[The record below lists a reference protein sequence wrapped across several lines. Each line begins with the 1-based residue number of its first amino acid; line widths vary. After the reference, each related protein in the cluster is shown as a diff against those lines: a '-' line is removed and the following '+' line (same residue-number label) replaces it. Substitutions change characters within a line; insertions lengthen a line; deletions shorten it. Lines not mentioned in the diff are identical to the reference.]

1 MLGSLE
7 AKVLG
12 VLERKEEANVREV
25 VNALNED
32 DEDLAYTTVGTILNR
47 LHEKGLVDRAEE
59 PYKGGSRYVY
69 EYVDFQDEYIDEVL
83 RDVVALF
90 GDEGLEE
97 LRSKVEETETV
108 SESIADSDT
117 DADTGKDTSD
127 GDTTADVDAGA
138 EMNSEAESRETEEGK
153 ALKEGCAEG

>member
-12 VLERKEEANVREV
+12 VLERNEKANVRQV
-25 VNALNED
+25 VDELNEE

-47 LHEKGLVDRAEE
+47 LHEKGLVERSEE

-83 RDVVALF
+83 RDVVDLF
-90 GDEGLEE
+90 GDEGLED
-97 LRSKVEETETV
+97 LRQRVKYV
-108 SESIADSDT
+108 
-117 DADTGKDTSD
+117 
-127 GDTTADVDAGA
+127 
-138 EMNSEAESRETEEGK
+138 TEEEVRMEEQ
-153 ALKEGCAEG
+153 APEG

>member
-12 VLERKEEANVREV
+12 VLEEERRANVRDV
-25 VNALNED
+25 VDKLND
-32 DEDLAYTTVGTILNR
+32 GDEDLAYTTVGTILNR
-47 LHEKGLVDRAEE
+47 LHEKGLVERKEE

-90 GDEGLEE
+90 GDEGIEE
-97 LRSKVEETETV
+97 LRQKVEET
-108 SESIADSDT
+108 
-117 DADTGKDTSD
+117 
-127 GDTTADVDAGA
+127 DTTRTHKNKDDKDRANV
-138 EMNSEAESRETEEGK
+138 EEKSTRG
-153 ALKEGCAEG
+153 

>member
-12 VLERKEEANVREV
+12 VLERNGEANVREV
-25 VNALNED
+25 VDELNER

-47 LHEKGLVDRAEE
+47 LHEKGLVERMEE

-83 RDVVALF
+83 RDVVSLF
-90 GDEGLEE
+90 GDEGLHD
-97 LRSKVEETETV
+97 LRRKINDTAGDERKIEETP
-108 SESIADSDT
+108 
-117 DADTGKDTSD
+117 
-127 GDTTADVDAGA
+127 
-138 EMNSEAESRETEEGK
+138 EG
-153 ALKEGCAEG
+153 

>member
-12 VLERKEEANVREV
+12 VLERNEKANVRQV
-25 VNALNED
+25 VDELNEE

-47 LHEKGLVDRAEE
+47 LHEKGLVERSEE

-83 RDVVALF
+83 RDVVDLF
-90 GDEGLEE
+90 GDEGLED
-97 LRSKVEETETV
+97 LRQRV
-108 SESIADSDT
+108 
-117 DADTGKDTSD
+117 KD
-127 GDTTADVDAGA
+127 V
-138 EMNSEAESRETEEGK
+138 TEEEVRMEEQ
-153 ALKEGCAEG
+153 APEG

>member
-12 VLERKEEANVREV
+12 VLERNEKANVREV
-25 VNALNED
+25 VDELNEG

-47 LHEKGLVDRAEE
+47 LHEKGLVERSEE

-83 RDVVALF
+83 RDVVDLF
-90 GDEGLEE
+90 GDEGLRDLRQRVEDATGEE
-97 LRSKVEETETV
+97 RRVEETNL
-108 SESIADSDT
+108 ES
-117 DADTGKDTSD
+117 
-127 GDTTADVDAGA
+127 
-138 EMNSEAESRETEEGK
+138 
-153 ALKEGCAEG
+153 

>member
-12 VLERKEEANVREV
+12 VLERKDSANVREV
-25 VNALNED
+25 VDELND
-32 DEDLAYTTVGTILNR
+32 GDENLAYTTVGTILDR
-47 LHEKGLVDRAEE
+47 LYEKGLVERAEE

-69 EYVDFQDEYIDEVL
+69 EYVDFRDEYIDEVL

-97 LRSKVEETETV
+97 LRRKAVETEG
-108 SESIADSDT
+108 EKNE
-117 DADTGKDTSD
+117 DADIDLKKESTGTNGKK
-127 GDTTADVDAGA
+127 TTNAGA
-138 EMNSEAESRETEEGK
+138 STSTNMTGEDTGTR
-153 ALKEGCAEG
+153 L

>member
-12 VLERKEEANVREV
+12 VLERNGEANVREV
-25 VNALNED
+25 VDELNEK

-47 LHEKGLVDRAEE
+47 LYEKGLVERTEE

-83 RDVVALF
+83 RDVVSLF
-90 GDEGLEE
+90 GDEGLRDLRRKVKDAADEQKRIEE
-97 LRSKVEETETV
+97 KTE
-108 SESIADSDT
+108 
-117 DADTGKDTSD
+117 G
-127 GDTTADVDAGA
+127 
-138 EMNSEAESRETEEGK
+138 
-153 ALKEGCAEG
+153 

>member
-12 VLERKEEANVREV
+12 VLEEEKRANVRDV
-25 VNALNED
+25 VDKLNES

-47 LHEKGLVDRAEE
+47 LHEKGLVERTEE

-69 EYVDFQDEYIDEVL
+69 EYVDFQDDYIDEVL
-83 RDVVALF
+83 RDVVSLF

-97 LRSKVEETETV
+97 LKRKVEGTKVEET
-108 SESIADSDT
+108 A
-117 DADTGKDTSD
+117 
-127 GDTTADVDAGA
+127 
-138 EMNSEAESRETEEGK
+138 TEG
-153 ALKEGCAEG
+153 

>member
-12 VLERKEEANVREV
+12 VLERNEEANVRQV
-25 VNALNED
+25 VDELNEE

-47 LHEKGLVDRAEE
+47 LHEKGLVERSEE

-83 RDVVALF
+83 RDVVDLF
-90 GDEGLEE
+90 GDEGLED
-97 LRSKVEETETV
+97 LRQRV
-108 SESIADSDT
+108 
-117 DADTGKDTSD
+117 KD
-127 GDTTADVDAGA
+127 V
-138 EMNSEAESRETEEGK
+138 TEEEMRMEEQ
-153 ALKEGCAEG
+153 APEG

>member
-12 VLERKEEANVREV
+12 VLENEGRANVREV
-25 VNALNED
+25 VDRLNED
-32 DEDLAYTTVGTILNR
+32 EEDLAYTTVGTILDR
-47 LHEKGLVDRAEE
+47 LHKKGLVERTEE

-90 GDEGLEE
+90 GDEGLED
-97 LRSKVEETETV
+97 LREKVEEMGV
-108 SESIADSDT
+108 
-117 DADTGKDTSD
+117 
-127 GDTTADVDAGA
+127 DV
-138 EMNSEAESRETEEGK
+138 EEGVERE
-153 ALKEGCAEG
+153 AD